1 MIICL
6 LLLYI
11 AIFIPTIISIYNLS
25 VNKKKSKVKKLK
37 RYRNI
42 EVGDTVQL
50 RFKHNEIPSLANKLF
65 EVKNIIELN
74 NKKYAILYEY
84 NLDVVIRRNI
94 EYIEKVF

>member
-11 AIFIPTIISIYNLS
+11 AIFIPTIINIYNLS
-25 VNKKKSKVKKLK
+25 INKKRPKVKELK
-37 RYRNI
+37 RYRSI

-50 RFKHNEIPSLANKLF
+50 RFKYNEIPSLANKLF
-65 EVKNIIELN
+65 EVKNIVELN

-84 NLDVVIRRNI
+84 SLNVAIRRNI